1 MDKIKEL
8 IMGYKDSIIEC
19 RRDIHRHP
27 ELSYQEKR
35 TANKVAE
42 ILEGLG
48 IETQRNIGKTG
59 VVGILRGEKPGKVV
73 ALRADMDALP
83 MQELTELEYASQN
96 EGVMHAC
103 GHDMHTSMLLGCVYV
118 LSQMKDEIQGVIK
131 FVFQPAEENN
141 PTGGAPGMIKDG
153 VLENPKVDAMLA
165 LHVWPQLETGAAAIK
180 KGPMMGASDRIF
192 ITVKGKSS
200 HGSAPEDGVDA
211 VAIAG
216 NLISVLQSIVSRNVG
231 PLDSTVI
238 TIGKIYGGSRYN
250 VIADKVVLEGTVRNL
265 NPEIRNKMPQ
275 RIEEVIKGVTLAM
288 GGDYEFEYVKGYPA
302 TVNDGAMA
310 KLVYS
315 TMKEVL
321 GEGAMIPD
329 KPALGGEDFSFF
341 TEKVPSAYLWLGVRP
356 KGVCFE
362 EFAPIHNPGFN
373 PDEKAI
379 PVGMEIMVRSALKFL
394 NQ

>member
-19 RRDIHRHP
+19 RRDIHRYP

-59 VVGILRGEKPGKVV
+59 VVGILKGEKPGKVV

-83 MQELTELEYASQN
+83 MQELTELEYASEN

-103 GHDMHTSMLLGCVYV
+103 GHDMHTSMLLGCAHV

-165 LHVWPQLETGAAAIK
+165 LHVWSQLETGAAAIK
-180 KGPMMGASDRIF
+180 EGPMMGASDRIF

-216 NLISVLQSIVSRNVG
+216 NLISLLQSIVSRNVG

-275 RIEEVIKGVTLAM
+275 RIEEVIKGVTSAM